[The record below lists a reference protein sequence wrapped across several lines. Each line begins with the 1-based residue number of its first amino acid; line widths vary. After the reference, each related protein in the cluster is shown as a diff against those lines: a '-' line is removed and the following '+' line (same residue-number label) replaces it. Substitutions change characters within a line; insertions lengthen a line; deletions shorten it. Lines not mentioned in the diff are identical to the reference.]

1 MKGGD
6 FFDFIVSNKILSEPM
21 AAFFFR
27 QILSAVYYCHSRGIV
42 HRDLKPENLLLE
54 KKSSTS
60 LLKVIDFGTSALFD
74 QRTKL
79 SGKCGTA
86 YYIAPEVLSNNYNE
100 KCDIWSCGVILY
112 ILLSGKPPF
121 NGSNDVEIISNVK
134 LGSYS
139 FKSKEWEMISADAKI
154 FINKMLEIIVN
165 KRLSASEALNDSWIT
180 KNNNI
185 AESNSIPSLALTNMR
200 NFHSKGK
207 LQQAVLNFIST
218 QLANREEIQK
228 LSEAFSAI
236 DTNGDG
242 KLSKEELLREYMK
255 TRTASQ
261 AEEEVAN
268 IMKEVDINNSGYI
281 DYSEFLMA
289 TLKRDTLLSKSNLEL
304 AF

>member
-1 MKGGD
+1 
-6 FFDFIVSNKILSEPM
+6 
-21 AAFFFR
+21 
-27 QILSAVYYCHSRGIV
+27 
-42 HRDLKPENLLLE
+42 
-54 KKSSTS
+54 
-60 LLKVIDFGTSALFD
+60 
-74 QRTKL
+74 
-79 SGKCGTA
+79 
-86 YYIAPEVLSNNYNE
+86 
-100 KCDIWSCGVILY
+100 
-112 ILLSGKPPF
+112 
-121 NGSNDVEIISNVK
+121 
-134 LGSYS
+134 
-139 FKSKEWEMISADAKI
+139 
-154 FINKMLEIIVN
+154 
-165 KRLSASEALNDSWIT
+165 
-180 KNNNI
+180 
-185 AESNSIPSLALTNMR
+185 MR

-304 AF
+304 AFKVFDQDSSGSITSNDLRNILGNGLITEESVWKEMISKVDSNSDGIIDLKEFTAMMISLF